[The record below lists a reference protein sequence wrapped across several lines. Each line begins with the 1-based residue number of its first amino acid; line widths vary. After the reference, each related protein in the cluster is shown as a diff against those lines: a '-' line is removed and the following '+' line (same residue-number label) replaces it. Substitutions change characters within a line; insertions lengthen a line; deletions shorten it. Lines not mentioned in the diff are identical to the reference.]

1 MTKRIRNELTYA
13 VPTSSGRWLQVA
25 VSVQPDLSRTP
36 LRHYIE
42 QWKPVVATDASQ
54 PALRNPTR
62 MH

>member
-36 LRHYIE
+36 LRHYVE
-42 QWKPVVATDASQ
+42 QWKPAEAADSHQ
-54 PALRNPTR
+54 PASRNPTR